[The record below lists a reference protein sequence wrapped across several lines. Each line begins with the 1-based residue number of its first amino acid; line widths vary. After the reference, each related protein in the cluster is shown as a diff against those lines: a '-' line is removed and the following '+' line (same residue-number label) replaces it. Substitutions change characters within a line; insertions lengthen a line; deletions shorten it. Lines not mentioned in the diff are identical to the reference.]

1 MSSWDYEQIPR
12 EPSKRAKS
20 SAAFEAR
27 KYHTPQSLEAMIQ
40 ACKPVPNTDPNKS
53 FLPVFFGHAK
63 LYVFAEMYNVVPLK
77 LLALDKLHQTFL
89 TFKFYA

>member
-1 MSSWDYEQIPR
+1 MSSWGYESIPH
-12 EPSKRAKS
+12 EPSKRAQS

-40 ACKPVPNTDPNKS
+40 TCRPVPNTDPNKS